1 VVDNL
6 SEVAFFVIGLNQSKA
21 SIMDATKT
29 TQDLDPLL
37 KERAWIS
44 AFADGEADATPA
56 NWARLTAADETKRAW
71 REYHTV
77 GDLLRASDAL
87 PVRPVFARK
96 VMLALDEQP
105 TVLAP
110 PKKTKSWVDSVRH
123 WGVPGA
129 AVAAAAVAVV
139 WIAMPQFGG
148 QSMTAKVPAPQNQAS
163 GAPVTPVVVPPGVQ
177 IMPASVPGPA
187 AAQPSKAPVED
198 TQTK

>member
-1 VVDNL
+1 LRIVTGKV
-6 SEVAFFVIGLNQSKA
+6 
-21 SIMDATKT
+21 SIMDATKLNRD
-29 TQDLDPLL
+29 QDPLL
-37 KERAWIS
+37 KERAWVS

-56 NWARLTAADETKRAW
+56 NWARLTAAEETKRAW
-71 REYHTV
+71 RDYHIV

-110 PKKTKSWVDSVRH
+110 PKKTKSWIDSVRH

-129 AVAAAAVAVV
+129 AIAAATAAVV
-139 WIAMPQFGG
+139 WIAMPQFGAT
-148 QSMTAKVPAPQNQAS
+148 SMTAKVPAPQNQAS
-163 GAPVTPVVVPPGVQ
+163 GAPVTPVAVPPGVQ

-187 AAQPSKAPVED
+187 AAQPSKVPATTEA
-198 TQTK
+198 QTK